1 MDWNKVTIEEKVT
14 YLDWSHEFYSDLIQ
28 YAEML
33 LKDMDKDDEKYIHWQ
48 SVLNH
53 ARHELEVVN
62 IQIDEK
68 EELEAGTPF
77 WAL

>member
-1 MDWNKVTIEEKVT
+1 MNWNKISMEEKVT

-33 LKDMDKDDEKYIHWQ
+33 LKDMDKDDPKAIHWQ
-48 SVLNH
+48 KVLEH
-53 ARHELEVVN
+53 TRHELKIVQ